1 MSVVSTNAALRRRC
15 REVLAKALRSAY
27 TINVKHPECGFVL
40 PLYRP
45 TNFRD
50 VRDVKLVF
58 RTVEECIAKVWPF
71 FSYRY
76 VGNYKRIVIVHGL
89 SLEEFRKRAGL

>member
-15 REVLAKALRSAY
+15 REVLAKVLAKAY
-27 TINVKHPECGFVL
+27 TLNMKHPECGFVL

-50 VRDVKLVF
+50 VRDARLVF

-71 FSYRY
+71 FVYRY
-76 VGNYKRIVIVHGL
+76 VGNYKRIIIVYGI
-89 SLEEFRKRAGL
+89 SLEEFKRRAGL

>member
-1 MSVVSTNAALRRRC
+1 MSVVGTNALRGRKC
-15 REVLAKALRSAY
+15 REVLAKALAKAY
-27 TINVKHPECGFVL
+27 TINVKHPECGFVI

-58 RTVEECIAKVWPF
+58 RTVEECVSAVWPF
-71 FSYRY
+71 FSYKY
-76 VGNYKRIVIVHGL
+76 VGNYKRVVIVYGI
-89 SLEEFRKRAGL
+89 SLEEFKKRTGL